1 MLRSPAT
8 VCTFSARSPP
18 SIVAMPVA
26 QPRQHRPVSE
36 EPSPAKLAL
45 NKRFWAGIRSHR
57 ESPRAST
64 AACGAAS
71 ARVVDDSDDGEIAL
85 GANPSGDEPGDTLAL
100 GFRED
105 VAAARDDDGG
115 ASEHNGVSSAGG
127 AAEPRAD
134 VALCDDAPFVVT
146 FPDVQAMPTCVKCKC
161 VVDTL
166 RAKIASKGQGSW
178 MCNNCNT
185 KGTQLR
191 RIYGA
196 WPPASFKLLSEQVVA
211 DFWQSIKG
219 LDGGPKLEE
228 VVVGTL
234 VKRKIESEVATV
246 GGEYLPLSV
255 WSTRGYDVADIQE
268 KCTDTEENTVLGTC
282 YRVPIR
288 AVYTKTVEELVR
300 QELRE
305 LKNAKTAR
313 DSTGTSTR
321 STKRKRSRRATTSTS
336 SRSNTSGNS
345 TSSSSSD
352 KKKKRK
358 KTKKGKKASTVKK
371 AKKTKKGSSDERSE
385 SSVGPTERAKRE
397 KARMQEAKRAR
408 DKEDREKQKAVKSA
422 EAKKAKCETANFKLG
437 NRVLAKVTPLIVC
450 LKNDLSDGGAASVPN
465 FAAGPAKKSLA
476 VMEKYQAW
484 ATKVISVRGAAAAL
498 DCTLD
503 TVEAECKK
511 AVESSAL
518 FAKLL
523 ATAKAHSG

>member
-8 VCTFSARSPP
+8 VCTFATRSPP

-26 QPRQHRPVSE
+26 QSRQHRPVSE
-36 EPSPAKLAL
+36 EPSPAKLAS
-45 NKRFWAGIRSHR
+45 NKRFWAGIRGHR
-57 ESPRAST
+57 ESPRTPT
-64 AACGAAS
+64 AASGAAS
-71 ARVVDDSDDGEIAL
+71 AHAVAAPAEDEIAL
-85 GANPSGDEPGDTLAL
+85 LANTSDEETGGALSL

-105 VAAARDDDGG
+105 VAAASGGDGDASEHGG
-115 ASEHNGVSSAGG
+115 ASNAGG
-127 AAEPRAD
+127 DAEPRAD
-134 VALCDDAPFVVT
+134 VAVCDDAPFVVT
-146 FPDVQAMPTCVKCKC
+146 FPDVQALPTCVKCKC

-178 MCNNCNT
+178 MCSHCNT

-196 WPPASFKLLSEQVVA
+196 WPPASFKLLPDQVVT
-211 DFWQSIKG
+211 DFWKSIKG

-268 KCTDTEENTVLGTC
+268 KCTDTEENAVLGTC
-282 YRVPIR
+282 YRVQIK

-358 KTKKGKKASTVKK
+358 KTNKGKKASVAKK
-371 AKKTKKGSSDERSE
+371 AKKATKSSSDERSE
-385 SSVGPTERAKRE
+385 SSVGPKERAKAE
-397 KARMQEAKRAR
+397 KAKMQEAKRAR
-408 DKEDREKQKAVKSA
+408 DKADREKQKAVKNA
-422 EAKKAKCETANFKLG
+422 EAKKAKFETANFKLG
-437 NRVLAKVTPLIVC
+437 NRVLAKVTPLVVC
-450 LKNDLSDGGAASVPN
+450 LKNDLSDGGAANVPN

-484 ATKVISVRGAAAAL
+484 VTKVISVRGATAAL

-503 TVEAECKK
+503 VVEAECKK